1 MGKLGAGITLL
12 VIGAILTF
20 AVTIDIPGIGKD
32 ALGVILMLG
41 GALAIALWL
50 VTENQRRHHHTV
62 VESEPV
68 LEEPVGYVDD
78 GVRPVA
84 ARRRRRFF

>member
-20 AVTIDIPGIGKD
+20 AVNVNIPGVGKD

-41 GALAIALWL
+41 GGLAIALWL
-50 VTENQRRHHHTV
+50 MTESQRRRRTV
-62 VESEPV
+62 VDSDAVVET
-68 LEEPVGYVDD
+68 
-78 GVRPVA
+78 PVA
-84 ARRRRRFF
+84 YDDQVQPVAERRRRRFL

>member
-20 AVTIDIPGIGKD
+20 AVNVNIPGIGKD

-41 GALAIALWL
+41 GALAIGLWL
-50 VTENQRRHHHTV
+50 MTESQRRRTV
-62 VESEPV
+62 VGSGAV
-68 LEEPVGYVDD
+68 VEEPVGYVDE
-78 GVRPVA
+78 VPPVPE
-84 ARRRRRFF
+84 RRRRRFF

>member
-1 MGKLGAGITLL
+1 MGKLGAGLTLL

-50 VTENQRRHHHTV
+50 VTEQRRHHTV
-62 VESEPV
+62 VESDPV
-68 LEEPVGYVDD
+68 LEEPVGYADD